1 MLYFQGPRDPE
12 LESTYVYVC
21 VGVSIEGQEDFLE
34 YITIFIS
41 WGCYNQLPQILWLK
55 TTEICYLQLWSLEVW
70 NEDDSRVGSCQA
82 L

>member
-41 WGCYNQLPQILWLK
+41 
-55 TTEICYLQLWSLEVW
+55 
-70 NEDDSRVGSCQA
+70 
-82 L
+82 